1 MVCDKMHESTRP
13 QEAVISCGFG
23 PKQRLKILFKPEG
36 TTCEQ
41 VKQENPKLKN
51 LADTVKENKKVV
63 DKRGQTKK
71 MKEKRMSAIEEYSV
85 VNIL

>member
-41 VKQENPKLKN
+41 VKKEIPKLKK
-51 LADTVKENKKVV
+51 LAGGRQAGPDRE
-63 DKRGQTKK
+63 DEG
-71 MKEKRMSAIEEYSV
+71 EEDERH
-85 VNIL
+85 